1 MPVSTYRVQLHAGFG
16 FDDAAAIVPYLADL
30 GITHLYCSPCL
41 QAAPGS
47 THGYDVVDHGR
58 LGVELGGEPAHARL
72 VEACRAAG
80 LGIVLDIVPNHMAV
94 PVPESLNPAWW
105 DVLRRGPH
113 SPYAGWFDIYPHSPS
128 PLLVPVLGDQ
138 LGACLDRGEVRYDD
152 GGGEPVIRYYDH
164 ALPVAPGTE
173 ALANSPGGD
182 LLALLDAQ
190 HYRLCHWRV
199 AAEEL
204 NYRRFFDVTTLAGVR
219 VERPEV
225 FAATHELVLAQLRA
239 GVLDGLRI
247 DHPDGLADPA
257 AYLDRLAEATGGAWV
272 AVEKILEVGEELPP
286 SWRCAGTTGYD
297 ALNRLTGLLVDPA
310 GESALTAVYDELA
323 GGPTDYAAVVEASKR
338 LVVTEVLGAEVNRLT
353 EVAVRICRLDPR
365 HRDHTRRALHEA
377 LVETLVAFD
386 VYRADVR
393 PGEPV
398 EATAR
403 GQIEQAA
410 ARARMR
416 RPRRAAEINLIQDL
430 ALGTDLA
437 AATGAARTLRTDFCV
452 RFQQTCGPVM
462 AKGAEDT
469 ACYRYHRLVALNE
482 VGGDPGR
489 FGASVADFHTAGAI
503 AQRDWPLTMTTL
515 STHDTKRAEDVRA
528 RLAVLSEVPAQWA
541 QAVTGWMALAERYR
555 RGGLPDRNTAYLL
568 FQTLVGA
575 WPLPADRLLAYL
587 EKASREAKQRT
598 SWTDP
603 DPAYDGALAA
613 YARAV
618 CADEEITA
626 GVGEFVNLVAP
637 MTRTNVLGQKLLQLT
652 MPGVADVYQGSE
664 LGAWSLV
671 DPDNRRPVDYDRRAA
686 LLASLDLNPAAE
698 LNLDA
703 AKLLV
708 VSRALRLRRQHPD
721 WFGATSTYRP
731 LVATGTRSKHVVAFA
746 RAESVIAVVSR
757 LTAELGGDWGDTA
770 LELPAGQWR
779 DALAD
784 RALAD
789 RLAGEG
795 AVELADLLARSP
807 VALLVRH

>member
-1 MPVSTYRVQLHAGFG
+1 MCIR
-16 FDDAAAIVPYLADL
+16 DRYLADL

-47 THGYDVVDHGR
+47 THGYDVVDHRR

-138 LGACLDRGEVRYDD
+138 LRAC
-152 GGGEPVIRYYDH
+152 
-164 ALPVAPGTE
+164 
-173 ALANSPGGD
+173 
-182 LLALLDAQ
+182 
-190 HYRLCHWRV
+190 
-199 AAEEL
+199 
-204 NYRRFFDVTTLAGVR
+204 
-219 VERPEV
+219 
-225 FAATHELVLAQLRA
+225 
-239 GVLDGLRI
+239 VLDGLRI

-310 GESALTAVYDELA
+310 GESALTAVYNELA

-338 LVVTEVLGAEVNRLT
+338 IVVSEVLGAEVNRLT
-353 EVAVRICRLDPR
+353 EGAVRICRLDPR
-365 HRDHTRRALHEA
+365 HRDHTRRAPYEA

-386 VYRADVR
+386 VYRAYVR

-430 ALGTDLA
+430 ALGTDVA

-698 LNLDA
+698 LNLA
-703 AKLLV
+703 A
-708 VSRALRLRRQHPD
+708 
-721 WFGATSTYRP
+721 
-731 LVATGTRSKHVVAFA
+731 
-746 RAESVIAVVSR
+746 
-757 LTAELGGDWGDTA
+757 
-770 LELPAGQWR
+770 
-779 DALAD
+779 
-784 RALAD
+784 
-789 RLAGEG
+789 
-795 AVELADLLARSP
+795 ARSVP
-807 VALLVRH
+807 